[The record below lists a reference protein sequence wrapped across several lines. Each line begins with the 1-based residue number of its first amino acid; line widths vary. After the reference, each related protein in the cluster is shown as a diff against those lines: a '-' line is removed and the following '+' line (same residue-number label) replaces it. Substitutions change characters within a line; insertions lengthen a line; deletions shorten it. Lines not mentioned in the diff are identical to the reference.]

1 MNYHKKSQKFIDTA
15 FDLLDDY
22 KKNPYKSY
30 NGLFGGYRFDENYI
44 LSISSNGKL
53 ALDKIIEAGTD
64 KEHLIRIGHT
74 FNDRYSQI
82 TYIGKLLAIY
92 LEDLQCE

>member
-1 MNYHKKSQKFIDTA
+1 MDYYIKSKIFITTA
-15 FDLLDDY
+15 FNLLDDY

-44 LSISSNGKL
+44 LSISSNGRL
-53 ALDKIIEAGTD
+53 ALDKILNAGTD
-64 KEHLIRIGHT
+64 KEHLIRIGHG
-74 FNDRYSQI
+74 FNDKYSQI
-82 TYIGKLLAIY
+82 TYIGKLLAVY